1 MNVIRNSAKNPVMLV
16 QKEVRRKKK
25 FSGFLMTM
33 QSHAAVS
40 KTALHFG
47 ERAVYNGAVVNVV
60 AAVFGDIAVAVFEQ
74 PLAANNAV

>member
-1 MNVIRNSAKNPVMLV
+1 
-16 QKEVRRKKK
+16 
-25 FSGFLMTM
+25 MTM